1 MGTKTGWVQSKLPRG
16 MNRQSAGMLTGIIT
30 LAVISPA
37 WSMSLATTGPAQP
50 RPDQGVATVS
60 LPVAANL
67 VAGSASL
74 IPIVAAELPAQSTR
88 NVDTTAPA
96 GGGDIGKPIDDISFL
111 ALAADGGRKELG
123 AAHDAL
129 AQLKDPELRR
139 VAEGLIRTHE
149 DANARMARIAEA
161 KSWPLP
167 VRPAH
172 AAPPA
177 GAASADFD
185 AIWTDEM
192 IVTHE
197 RLAAL
202 YGAQAQG
209 GEDQELRRFAR
220 DTLPTLQNHLTEL
233 RRLQK

>member
-1 MGTKTGWVQSKLPRG
+1 MKTISGWLLVG
-16 MNRQSAGMLTGIIT
+16 V
-30 LAVISPA
+30 AVASPA
-37 WSMSLATTGPAQP
+37 WAVSLATTGPAQP
-50 RPDQGVATVS
+50 LPDQGVATVS
-60 LPVAANL
+60 LPIAENL

-74 IPIVAAELPAQSTR
+74 VPLMAADLASQEVSAI
-88 NVDTTAPA
+88 DTSAPT

-111 ALAADGGRKELG
+111 ALATDGSRKELS

-129 AQLKDPELRR
+129 AQLQDPELKR
-139 VAEGLIRTHE
+139 VAEALVKTHGE
-149 DANARMARIAEA
+149 ANARMAKIAET
-161 KSWPLP
+161 KNWPLSGEQH
-167 VRPAH
+167 R

-177 GAASADFD
+177 GTATADFD
-185 AIWTDEM
+185 AIWIDEM
-192 IVTHE
+192 ISDHE

-220 DTLPTLQNHLTEL
+220 DTLPTIQQYLTEL

>member
-1 MGTKTGWVQSKLPRG
+1 
-16 MNRQSAGMLTGIIT
+16 
-30 LAVISPA
+30 
-37 WSMSLATTGPAQP
+37 
-50 RPDQGVATVS
+50 VAE
-60 LPVAANL
+60 NL

-74 IPIVAAELPAQSTR
+74 MPVVAAESPAQPVSTI
-88 NVDTTAPA
+88 DSAAPA

-111 ALAADGGRKELG
+111 ALAADSGRKELG

-139 VAEGLIRTHE
+139 VAESLIRTHE
-149 DANARMARIAEA
+149 DANANLARIAEA

-167 VRPAH
+167 ARSAH
-172 AAPPA
+172 PAPPA

-185 AIWTDEM
+185 ALWTDEM
-192 IVTHE
+192 IANHE

-220 DTLPTLQNHLTEL
+220 DTLPALQNHLTEL

>member
-1 MGTKTGWVQSKLPRG
+1 MKLV
-16 MNRQSAGMLTGIIT
+16 RQWMVAGAIAAT
-30 LAVISPA
+30 SPA
-37 WSMSLATTGPAQP
+37 WAVSLATTGPAQP

-60 LPVAANL
+60 LPIAENL

-74 IPIVAAELPAQSTR
+74 VPLMAVELPIQEASTI
-88 NVDTTAPA
+88 DTITLT

-111 ALAADGGRKELG
+111 AMATDGGREELG

-139 VAEGLIRTHE
+139 VAEALVKDHG
-149 DANARMARIAEA
+149 DANARMAKIAED
-161 KSWPLP
+161 KHWPQP
-167 VRPAH
+167 EARRR

-177 GAASADFD
+177 GAANDDFD
-185 AIWTDEM
+185 AVWTDET
-192 IVTHE
+192 ISAHE

-209 GEDQELRRFAR
+209 GEDQELRRYAR
-220 DTLPTLQNHLTEL
+220 ETLPRIQHHLAEL